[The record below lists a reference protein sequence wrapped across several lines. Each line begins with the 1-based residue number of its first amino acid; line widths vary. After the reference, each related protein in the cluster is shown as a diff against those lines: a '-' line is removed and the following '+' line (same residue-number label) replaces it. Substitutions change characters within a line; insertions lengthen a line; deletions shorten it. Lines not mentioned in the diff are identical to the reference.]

1 MPAPSAEPKA
11 AAPASEYLSPAAP
24 RPLQEKFAEDD
35 MMTYPDTPL
44 VKAPVAPRVDVLR
57 EKPSL
62 LAMLGDILRYPI
74 SNKSAFHIFLTGAI
88 LFSPLVWKT
97 MEPGRYLPCIGFI
110 INAFI
115 FITIVSVRLMYFS
128 YLLLVIQKSAEGS
141 QKIPELPVFQTW
153 EQNLSDL
160 LKVLGASVV
169 AFSPFLIYAASS
181 NIDLIAN
188 MWEASSRGESL
199 GPGSLV
205 GASTLGTLVL
215 LYATAAFYMP
225 MVLMAL
231 VVTRN
236 FVKAVNPVFILSSIF
251 RVGREYLAA
260 MIIIFLFLRGSLTL
274 FTMLKDILD
283 IDWFTSF
290 AKNLGEPIIEFYV
303 LVVSMHVIGLLY
315 YRNAER
321 LHW

>member
-1 MPAPSAEPKA
+1 
-11 AAPASEYLSPAAP
+11 
-24 RPLQEKFAEDD
+24 
-35 MMTYPDTPL
+35 
-44 VKAPVAPRVDVLR
+44 
-57 EKPSL
+57 
-62 LAMLGDILRYPI
+62 
-74 SNKSAFHIFLTGAI
+74 
-88 LFSPLVWKT
+88 
-97 MEPGRYLPCIGFI
+97 
-110 INAFI
+110 
-115 FITIVSVRLMYFS
+115 
-128 YLLLVIQKSAEGS
+128 
-141 QKIPELPVFQTW
+141 
-153 EQNLSDL
+153 
-160 LKVLGASVV
+160 V